1 MGKRKIITISIL
13 VLLSVTTNVYAE
25 PTPSVNYFMNESV
38 SLFDFGI
45 YKLNLTIESL
55 CNYELKDMAVL
66 YDNHKDIDVF
76 YYSSEISYDWKK
88 NRIRIIISPK
98 YRNKKVDD
106 KKLLDLCKRIIS
118 VVQNKFEIIDGK
130 PLSNYSSLG
139 TYFWHSGYKK
149 TDEQIDFYKELD
161 NITKIIVYTEDK
173 IIESPLIGTEKD
185 ISFKTITK

>member
-1 MGKRKIITISIL
+1 M
-13 VLLSVTTNVYAE
+13 E
-25 PTPSVNYFMNESV
+25 
-38 SLFDFGI
+38 
-45 YKLNLTIESL
+45 
-55 CNYELKDMAVL
+55 
-66 YDNHKDIDVF
+66 
-76 YYSSEISYDWKK
+76 K

-149 TDEQIDFYKELD
+149 TDERIDFYKELD

-173 IIESPLIGTEKD
+173 IIENKTKIRLIIITVFALVFISGRVKD
-185 ISFKTITK
+185 KCGDGILPEI